1 MRELLDLLPV
11 VAESHST
18 VLIQGETGTGKEL
31 FARAIHNLSPWKN
44 GPFIAINCASFPET
58 LVESELFGYEKGAF
72 TGADRAKPG
81 RFALAE
87 GGTLFMDE
95 VGNLPMST
103 QAKLLRVLQ
112 HRTYE
117 PLGGTQTLETN
128 ARIVTATNR
137 NLASMVDEGSFR
149 SDLYYRI
156 NVIELELPPLRDRLE
171 DVLPLIRHFIHQFS
185 LLQEKPVKGVSA
197 EALRI
202 LMAHDFP
209 GNIRELENI
218 IEHCFALTK
227 GTLIG
232 VEDLPEWLVK
242 EDHQARRAVSLEECE
257 GRVIL
262 EVLQRNDWNRLE
274 AARELGIHKSTLFR
288 KIRRLGLRLPD
299 TDGRSRP
306 NQSSG

>member
-1 MRELLDLLPV
+1 
-11 VAESHST
+11 
-18 VLIQGETGTGKEL
+18 
-31 FARAIHNLSPWKN
+31 
-44 GPFIAINCASFPET
+44 
-58 LVESELFGYEKGAF
+58 
-72 TGADRAKPG
+72 
-81 RFALAE
+81 
-87 GGTLFMDE
+87 MDE

-112 HRTYE
+112 NRTYE

-137 NLASMVDEGSFR
+137 DLASMVDEGSFR

-156 NVIELELPPLRDRLE
+156 NVIELDLPPLRDRLE
-171 DVLPLIRHFIHQFS
+171 DVMPLVRHFISQFS
-185 LLQEKPVKGVSA
+185 LIQGKPVKGVSA

-218 IEHCFALTK
+218 IEHGFVVTK

-232 VEDLPEWLVK
+232 AEDLPEWLVK
-242 EDHQARRAVSLEECE
+242 QNHEVGRAESLEECE

-262 EVLQRNDWNRLE
+262 EALQRNEWNRLE
-274 AARELGIHKSTLFR
+274 AARDLGIHKSTLFR

-299 TDGRSRP
+299 TDGRSHP
-306 NQSSG
+306 KQNNG